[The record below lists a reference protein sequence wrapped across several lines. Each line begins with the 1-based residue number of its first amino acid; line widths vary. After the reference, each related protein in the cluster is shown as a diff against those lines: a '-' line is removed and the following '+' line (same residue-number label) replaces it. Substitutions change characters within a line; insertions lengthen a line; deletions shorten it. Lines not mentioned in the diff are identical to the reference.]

1 MVRGGEVH
9 VIERVERLRPE
20 LDALPFPR
28 QFERLRQRQ
37 IRVEKWRKP

>member
-9 VIERVERLRPE
+9 VIERVERLR
-20 LDALPFPR
+20 
-28 QFERLRQRQ
+28 QRQ